1 MRSWEQVLWK
11 GVMVGLS
18 SVLLAGCANPH
29 LIEAVKETGD
39 WDLDC
44 DQLQKEILL
53 VDTYRKEAD
62 AEQGT
67 TGTNFMAGLI
77 FGSTGIAYNQ
87 MVSKEAEEKAEARRK
102 HLYQIFDEKR
112 CSLT

>member
-18 SVLLAGCANPH
+18 SGLLAGCANPH
-29 LIEAVKETGD
+29 LIESVKETGD

-44 DQLQKEILL
+44 GQLKKEILL

-67 TGTNFMAGLI
+67 TGTNFMAYQCSCRA
-77 FGSTGIAYNQ
+77 FGHCAG
-87 MVSKEAEEKAEARRK
+87 RK
-102 HLYQIFDEKR
+102 MICAPFNI
-112 CSLT
+112 